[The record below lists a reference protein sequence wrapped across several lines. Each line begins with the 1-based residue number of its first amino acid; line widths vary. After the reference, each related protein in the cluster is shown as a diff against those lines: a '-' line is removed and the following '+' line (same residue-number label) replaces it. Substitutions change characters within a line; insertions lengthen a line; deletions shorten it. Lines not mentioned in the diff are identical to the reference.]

1 MSSKLGPLSTGG
13 RTSITGSSRG
23 ENFKPGPA
31 LQDEIDREVLRLV
44 NSWMEDA
51 KRIIC
56 QEKRVIDE
64 VVNIL
69 LEKKTM
75 LGEEW
80 MELFNKHAT
89 ITTNSD
95 GHDHAANCPRCSGH
109 SEPKPIAITTAVK
122 RQPQSKLRLAIVN
135 AINLANNFFNSS
147 GGTEA

>member
-1 MSSKLGPLSTGG
+1 
-13 RTSITGSSRG
+13 
-23 ENFKPGPA
+23 
-31 LQDEIDREVLRLV
+31 
-44 NSWMEDA
+44 
-51 KRIIC
+51 
-56 QEKRVIDE
+56 VIDE

-89 ITTNSD
+89 ISSNGE
-95 GHDHAANCPRCSGH
+95 GHDHAANCPRCSGE
-109 SEPKPIAITTAVK
+109 SESKPIAITTTVK

-135 AINLANNFFNSS
+135 AINMASNFFSS